1 MFRYILG
8 LRLDL
13 TSRLGVQLT
22 SRVTVMLTCF
32 SLLCALLSLASSTTA
47 VQLLTRYLAATPY
60 ELGYCSPFIP
70 ARFEVQTGCFVQQ
83 LKPIAIVERG
93 VGRHGTHVYTATM
106 DEKQVVL
113 KVAPACDIDCEV
125 SQYVM
130 TNVRYVG
137 AVMRWSWL
145 LLCCIL

>member
-1 MFRYILG
+1 M
-8 LRLDL
+8 
-13 TSRLGVQLT
+13 
-22 SRVTVMLTCF
+22 
-32 SLLCALLSLASSTTA
+32 
-47 VQLLTRYLAATPY
+47 QLLTRYLAATPY

-83 LKPIAIVERG
+83 FKPIAIVERG

-106 DEKQVVL
+106 GEQQVVV
-113 KVAPACDIDCEV
+113 KVAPACDIECEV

-145 LLCCIL
+145 LLCCVM

>member
-1 MFRYILG
+1 
-8 LRLDL
+8 
-13 TSRLGVQLT
+13 
-22 SRVTVMLTCF
+22 
-32 SLLCALLSLASSTTA
+32 LLSPASFTTA

-83 LKPIAIVERG
+83 FKPIAIVERG

-106 DEKQVVL
+106 GEQQVVV

-130 TNVRYVG
+130 SNVSS
-137 AVMRWSWL
+137 VMS
-145 LLCCIL
+145 